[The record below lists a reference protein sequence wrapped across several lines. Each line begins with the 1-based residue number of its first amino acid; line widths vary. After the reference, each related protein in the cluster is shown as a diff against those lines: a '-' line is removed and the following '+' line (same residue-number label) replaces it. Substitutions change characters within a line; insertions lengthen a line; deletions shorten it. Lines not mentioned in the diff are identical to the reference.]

1 MLPRWKNLVS
11 LEQLEEVLT
20 QSDFTTQVIFKHSTR
35 CIISKMVLA
44 QLEDNL
50 DLIPQETNL
59 LYLDLLNHRDISNAI
74 AVQLGVHHESPQ
86 VIVIEKRQAV
96 FHESHH
102 SIDATSIAE
111 NC

>member
-1 MLPRWKNLVS
+1 MHPRWLK
-11 LEQLEEVLT
+11 LESLT
-20 QSDFTTQVIFKHSTR
+20 QLDEVMAQSHSTPQIIFKHSTR

-44 QLEDNL
+44 QLEENMSV
-50 DLIPQETNL
+50 IPDHTNL
-59 LYLDLLNHRDISNAI
+59 LLLDLLNHRDISNTI

-86 VIVIEKRQAV
+86 VVVIKNGKAV

-102 SIDATSIAE
+102 SIEASSMAE